1 MPEKP
6 FEDLIIEKV
15 QRADLGQL
23 EQLFTSSFADEVD
36 IEQVKRR
43 IRRTRQFYYILNPL
57 SKFSLWIKN
66 HFNIYVIKISGK
78 LVGFV
83 QVSYIN
89 PTQMHIDYIAFSKE
103 YRGQGL
109 GKWVLTM
116 LFSQVADVKN
126 YDVVL
131 EVRVGNRAYNFY
143 KRLGFQE
150 VTEILHYELRLGTAF
165 VLPQVLELPGFH
177 KLSAMERGKLYHLY
191 LESVPSTLRRVIR
204 RTYGEFSPRMMVR
217 YLEWAKNYLMRKQK
231 QDYVVEQDG
240 KIVAWLNVN
249 SYFKVKSHVISLTI
263 HPDYESLRQGLLNKA
278 IHLIAE
284 NYDQG
289 TISTTVY
296 SDAPGKQ
303 VALERLGFS
312 KELAYYLMFRPA
324 AAKRNGS
331 GKSTSYKTKPLPVS
345 GRQCKRRNFNMF
357 TFFI

>member
-6 FEDLIIEKV
+6 FEDLTIEKV
-15 QRADLGQL
+15 RRDDLGKL
-23 EQLFTSSFADEVD
+23 EKLFTSAFADEVD

-66 HFNIYVIKISGK
+66 HFNIYVIKISGE

-89 PTQMHIDYIAFSKE
+89 STQMHIDYIAFSKE

-109 GKWVLTM
+109 GQWVLAI
-116 LFSQVADVKN
+116 LFSQVADANN
-126 YDVVL
+126 YDVIL

-143 KRLGFQE
+143 KRLGFRE
-150 VTEILHYELRLGTAF
+150 MTEILHYELRLDPAF
-165 VLPQVLELPGFH
+165 ILPQVVDLPGFR
-177 KLSAMERGKLYHLY
+177 KLAVLERGKLYHLY
-191 LESVPSTLRRVIR
+191 LESVPITLRRVIR
-204 RTYGEFSPRMMVR
+204 RTYGEFSPSMMVR
-217 YLEWAKNYLMRKQK
+217 HLEWAKNYLMRKQK

-263 HPDYESLRQGLLNKA
+263 HPDYESLRQGLLSKA
-278 IHLIAE
+278 VHLIAE
-284 NYDQG
+284 SYG
-289 TISTTVY
+289 PGVISTTIY
-296 SDAPGKQ
+296 SDDPGKQ

-312 KELAYYLMFRPA
+312 KDLAYYLMFRPA
-324 AAKRNGS
+324 AAKRNDS
-331 GKSTSYKTKPLPVS
+331 GKSPSHPTKPLPVS
-345 GRQCKRRNFNMF
+345 SRQCKKRRYGGKD
-357 TFFI
+357 